1 MLDRL
6 AAFVGESG
14 YAGIALLMLAENV
27 FPPIPSELIMPMA
40 GYAAARGELDI
51 FLAIAAGTAGSVLGA
66 AFWYAVGRRVGSA
79 RLKRWSARHG
89 RLLTVTPEEIDRACA
104 WFDRH
109 GAAAVLVARVV
120 PGVRTLISV
129 PAGIAA
135 MPAARFAAWT
145 ALGTAVWTSALA
157 VAGYALGEQYGTAAK
172 WVDRAAVAVAGLCVA
187 GYAYRVATFGR
198 RGS

>member
-1 MLDRL
+1 MLDRI

-14 YAGIALLMLAENV
+14 YAGIALLMLAENL

-40 GYAAARGELDI
+40 GYAAARGELNLY
-51 FLAIAAGTAGSVLGA
+51 LAIAAGTAGSLLGA
-66 AFWYAVGRRVGSA
+66 AFWYGVGWWVGSA
-79 RLKRWSARHG
+79 RLKRWAARHG

-109 GAAAVLVARVV
+109 GGAAVLVGRVV
-120 PGVRTLISV
+120 PGVRTFISV

-145 ALGTAVWTSALA
+145 ALGTAAWTSALA
-157 VAGYALGEQYGTAAK
+157 IAGYVLGEQYGTAAR

-198 RGS
+198 RAA